1 MKTHID
7 WLELTNNSANPT
19 DTDSTRRGIVAVG
32 KSVRHWNGTS
42 WLPLELKAV
51 TRTGA
56 TITTT
61 GAVSEYIIAPEAG
74 SLISVEIN
82 PLVALATSDSNYI
95 TWTITNLGQ
104 DGAGTTAMLAAV
116 DANTTKAT
124 GGIALAANTKRSL
137 TVHGTATNLVVTQG
151 DKIQITATVT
161 GTLVNT
167 VTVPVY
173 QLRFG
178 GV

>member
-1 MKTHID
+1 MKTHIN
-7 WLELTNNSANPT
+7 WLELTNNSVNPT
-19 DTDSTRRGIVAVG
+19 DTDSTRRGVAAVG

-82 PLVALATSDSNYI
+82 PLVALATNDTNYI

-104 DGAGTTAMLAAV
+104 DGAGNTAMLAAV

-124 GGIALAANTKRSL
+124 GGTALAANTKRSL